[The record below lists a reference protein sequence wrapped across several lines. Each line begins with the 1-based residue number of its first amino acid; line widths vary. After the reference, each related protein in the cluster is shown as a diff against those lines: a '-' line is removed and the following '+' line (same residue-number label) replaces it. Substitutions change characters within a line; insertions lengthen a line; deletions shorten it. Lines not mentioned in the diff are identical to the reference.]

1 MITLVSGLQAISDIV
16 KTQMETVGSTLHPA
30 KTIILKDAS
39 SDLQPYTTV
48 SGYTKQE
55 LTTTLVTVA
64 TGIGINSA
72 QILGTAFQYNRLY
85 YLNSSGEE
93 LFSLKIN
100 EVTESDI
107 NIDVIVQL
115 GDSDTVT
122 IVNA

>member
-1 MITLVSGLQAISDIV
+1 MITLISGLQLISNKV
-16 KTQMETVGSTLHPA
+16 KEQMETVGSTLNPT
-30 KTIILKDAS
+30 KTVILYDVSA
-39 SDLQPYTTV
+39 DLQPYTTV
-48 SGYTKQE
+48 SGLAKQE
-55 LTTTLVTVA
+55 LTTTLVTQP
-64 TGIGINSA
+64 TGVGINSA
-72 QILGTAFQYNRLY
+72 KILGAGFQYNRLY
-85 YLNSSGEE
+85 YLNNANEE